1 MSKFQEISPQPNYKE
16 VEAKVLEFWKSQ
28 NIFAQSEAK
37 AAPKGEFVFYEGPPT
52 ANGQPA
58 MHHVLARAFKDLF
71 PRYKS
76 MQGFHVTRKGGWD
89 THGLPV
95 EIAVEKKLGLSGRNH
110 GATRAEMEE
119 FNKLCRESVF
129 ANIQDWNEFTERM
142 GYWVDLEHPYVT
154 YHNDYIESVWNLLKR
169 LWEKGLVERDYKV
182 VPVSPRIGTTLSA
195 NEIADGYRDV
205 NDPSVYVRLPIK
217 LESMPAAFKAEL
229 EKQGVKLETLEN
241 PALVVWTTTPWTLP
255 SNTLAAVNANLEY
268 VLANSPQGAVIVA
281 AGAVERMSQ
290 LHKDL
295 PPLEV
300 LARFKGSVMEFLEY
314 HQPFPESF
322 EELKLEGRA
331 HFVALAEFVTDDDGS
346 GVAHEAP
353 VYGAEDLALGRQY
366 GAPLCFG
373 TDKNGIMQVTE
384 AKGKFFKEADKD
396 LIRIMK
402 ERGVM
407 YHAGQVL
414 HSYPFHD
421 RTGDPI
427 LYFARPS
434 WFVRTHK
441 MRENLAAQNQK
452 INWYPEH
459 IKDGRFGK
467 WLENNVDWSISRER
481 YWGTP
486 LPFWK
491 SEDGDLHVVGSVK
504 ELSELTGRDLSS
516 LDLHRPF
523 VDDITFELNGKTFS
537 RVSEVL
543 DVWFDSGS
551 MPYAQW
557 HLLIK
562 SQSQMTEQENADLI
576 GRAMQTTHLGKVTH
590 SDAREDAVQNQH
602 GGVKPQNQW
611 DLNSRL
617 RTFYP
622 DGMPFSEEES
632 LKNGAQFTKHFPADF
647 ICEAIDQTRG
657 WFYSLHA
664 ISTLL
669 YDQPAYKNVICLGH
683 LVDEKGKKMSKSLG
697 NVVEPMPFFDRFGA
711 DSVRWYM
718 FTASEPGDT
727 KRFSERL
734 VSEGQR
740 GFVNTLWNVY
750 SFFVLYANIDNPDL
764 NSAPNLE
771 LRPEIDRWL
780 ISRLEQTKEV
790 MTKALDNY
798 DARGAGKALDA
809 FVMEM
814 SNWYVRR
821 NRRRF
826 WSQDGNV
833 DSSAYATLYEALVTV
848 AKLAAPFTPFL
859 AESLYQNLVRTRDA
873 NTPESVHLCEWTNF
887 DASRCDLNLVSE
899 MNAVLTV
906 VELGRAARA
915 KASLGNR
922 QPLPRALIYA
932 RNSSDVKALERLKDV
947 ALEELNV
954 ESLEFL
960 EGVNYRVRPNLPVLG
975 KTLPPEIKKHMPK
988 ITAELAKPEVAK
1000 RVAENLN
1007 GAILEGSARIIITS
1021 QGELSFDTSTGN
1033 DEIPQPENGNNELTL
1048 EKVLI
1053 DAEAPEGFQSALSE
1067 GFLVA
1072 LDTNLTPELKLEGL
1086 KRYLVRMVN
1095 QARKDAKLEV
1105 SDKIEL
1111 RLDLEG
1117 DLLIAAKEKRESLAL
1132 ETMCSS
1138 LAFGEPKVGDF
1149 VVALEDGGRLGLSKI

>member
-1 MSKFQEISPQPNYKE
+1 MAKFLEISPQPNYKE
-16 VEAKVLEFWKSQ
+16 VESKVLEFWKSQ
-28 NIFAQSEAK
+28 NIFAQSNAK

-95 EIAVEKKLGLSGRNH
+95 EIAVEKKLGLTGRNH

-129 ANIQDWNEFTERM
+129 ANIQDWNTFTERM

-154 YHNDYIESVWNLLKR
+154 YHNDYIESVWNLLARLHKR
-169 LWEKGLVERDYKV
+169 GLIERYYKV

-195 NEIADGYRDV
+195 NEIADGYKDV

-217 LESMPAAFKAEL
+217 LDSIEGEFSYQLRNQNVDPNNL
-229 EKQGVKLETLEN
+229 DKL
-241 PALVVWTTTPWTLP
+241 ALVVWTTTPWTLP
-255 SNTLAAVNANLEY
+255 SNTLAAVNSDLEY
-268 VLANSPQGAVIVA
+268 VIANSPQGHIIVA
-281 AGAVERMSQ
+281 AGAMERISQ
-290 LHKDL
+290 LYKDL
-295 PPLEV
+295 PPLEEIV
-300 LARFKGSVMEFLEY
+300 RFKGRVLERLEY
-314 HQPFPESF
+314 DPPFPEVF
-322 EELKLEGRA
+322 AELQLVGKA
-331 HFVALAEFVTDDDGS
+331 HFVALADFVTDDDGS

-353 VYGAEDLALGRQY
+353 VYGAEDLDLGY
-366 GAPLCFG
+366 KYDVPLCFG

-384 AKGKFFKEADKD
+384 TKGKFFKDADKD

-434 WFVRTHK
+434 WFVRTNIERQK
-441 MRENLAAQNQK
+441 MVEQNQE

-459 IKDGRFGK
+459 IKNGRFGK

-486 LPFWK
+486 LPFWE
-491 SEDGDLHVVGSVK
+491 SEDGVLHVVGSVK
-504 ELSELTGRDLSS
+504 ELSKLTGRDLSS

-537 RVSEVL
+537 RVPEVL

-557 HLLIK
+557 HLLIDIDIDPAPESQGQRHYTNDNNPEYNASKAIFKQFREGK
-562 SQSQMTEQENADLI
+562 SNFTDNEKRLLNNVLFPDGNPLSDFEIEADNFVKQSQ
-576 GRAMQTTHLGKVTH
+576 
-590 SDAREDAVQNQH
+590 
-602 GGVKPQNQW
+602 
-611 DLNSRL
+611 
-617 RTFYP
+617 
-622 DGMPFSEEES
+622 
-632 LKNGAQFTKHFPADF
+632 ADF

-669 YDQPAYKNVICLGH
+669 YDRPAFKNVICLGH

-697 NVVEPMPFFDRFGA
+697 NVVDPLPAFDKFGA

-764 NSAPNLE
+764 ANTPKLE
-771 LRPEIDRWL
+771 ERPEIDRWL

-798 DARGAGKALDA
+798 DARGAGKALDK

-833 DSSAYATLYEALVTV
+833 DLSAYATLYEALVTC

-859 AESLYQNLVRTRDA
+859 AESLYQNLVRNQDSNA
-873 NTPESVHLCEWTNF
+873 VESVHLCEWTNF
-887 DASRCDLNLVSE
+887 DASRCDLNLISE

-922 QPLPRALIYA
+922 QPLPRALVYA
-932 RNSSDVKALERLKDV
+932 RNSSDVTALTRLKDV

-954 ESLEFL
+954 EGMEFL
-960 EGVNYRVRPNLPVLG
+960 TEVTYKVRPNLPVLG
-975 KTLPPEIKKHMPK
+975 KTLPSDAKKLMPQ
-988 ITAELAKPEVAK
+988 ITAALANPETAA

-1007 GAILEGSARIIITS
+1007 AGKTETLEIGGVNI
-1021 QGELSFDTSTGN
+1021 
-1033 DEIPQPENGNNELTL
+1033 ELTL

-1053 DAEAPEGFQSALSE
+1053 DAEAPAGFESALSE

-1105 SDKIEL
+1105 SDKIALRLELEGEL
-1111 RLDLEG
+1111 RE
-1117 DLLIAAKEKRESLAL
+1117 AAQEKRESLAL

-1138 LAFGEPKVGDF
+1138 IEFSEPKAGDF
-1149 VVALEDGGRLGLSKI
+1149 VVALEDGGRLGLVKI